1 MLQAIRAMR
10 PPSER
15 LHLAEIKRLFRE
27 QFQLVRLDEE
37 RAIRALP
44 ILLAGANDR
53 PAAFDIVR
61 RVAAARGTLSE
72 IEAQRLNRVQA
83 LFLGEAPLTEAAA

>member
-1 MLQAIRAMR
+1 
-10 PPSER
+10 
-15 LHLAEIKRLFRE
+15 
-27 QFQLVRLDEE
+27 
-37 RAIRALP
+37 LP